1 MEPSHHELSP
11 SAYSLARGP
20 IWAKCDMLGCVAL
33 SRLSVVLDKG
43 ARIDCQIPQDDLA
56 AIMEGVKAALGIG

>member
-1 MEPSHHELSP
+1 
-11 SAYSLARGP
+11 
-20 IWAKCDMLGCVAL
+20 MLGCVAL

-56 AIMEGVKAALGIG
+56 AIMEGVKVALGIG